1 MHLALGA
8 WLRRHRRP
16 SESRVVLQAARGLRR
31 ARRVGLAER
40 ARQEL
45 RAAGASSPR
54 QDPAAVDR
62 LTSTEL
68 HVAQLAAQGLTNRE
82 IGERLYVSPRTV
94 STHLQRM
101 FPKLGVTSR
110 GELAAVLGGTTVT
123 YVEDVV

>member
-1 MHLALGA
+1 M
-8 WLRRHRRP
+8 
-16 SESRVVLQAARGLRR
+16 
-31 ARRVGLAER
+31 
-40 ARQEL
+40 
-45 RAAGASSPR
+45 
-54 QDPAAVDR
+54 DR

-110 GELAAVLGGTTVT
+110 GELAAVLGGGM
-123 YVEDVV
+123 

>member
-1 MHLALGA
+1 MT
-8 WLRRHRRP
+8 
-16 SESRVVLQAARGLRR
+16 LQAAREVFDALG
-31 ARRVGLAER
+31 ASAWSDR

-45 RAAGASSPR
+45 RAAGTSSPR
-54 QDPAAVDR
+54 RDPAAADR

-68 HVAQLAAQGLTNRE
+68 HVAQLAAEGLTNRE

-110 GELAAVLGGTTVT
+110 GELAAVLRGTMT
-123 YVEDVV
+123 YAEDVV